1 MNANGHWVTGVGVTG
16 VGVIGVDVRNMGRL
30 SAMMLVFS
38 VVFWMSMG
46 YCTAS
51 DGEVI
56 AVGDGFE
63 LTQDD
68 VTLLREYYEKTP
80 VRTTEEGYKEAALK
94 IKLFVREATVLE
106 LDKDVEVPSTGKRSA
121 EFQLKLQALYIK
133 YIMESYPVS
142 DLAIESYYRSF
153 QERFATDAEPAL
165 GMTIAPM
172 DADVKKKISAVIVDA
187 QKIRILSETEDRL
200 KVKYRVKIIE
210 KQGEG

>member
-1 MNANGHWVTGVGVTG
+1 MNANDHGVIG
-16 VGVIGVDVRNMGRL
+16 VGVIGVNVRNVGRL

-38 VVFWMSMG
+38 VVFWMSMMTMA
-46 YCTAS
+46 YCAES
-51 DGEVI
+51 DGVVII

-68 VTLLREYYEKTP
+68 VALLREYYEKTP
-80 VRTTEEGYKEAALK
+80 VRTTEEEYKKAALK

-106 LDKDVEVPSTGKRSA
+106 LDKDVEVPSMGKRSA

-133 YIMESYPVS
+133 HIMESYPVS

-153 QERFATDAEPAL
+153 QERFATDAEPTL

-172 DADVKKKISAVIVDA
+172 DADVKKKIRAVIVDA
-187 QKIRILSETEDRL
+187 QKKRILSEAEDRL

-210 KQGEG
+210 RQGEG